1 MPHIVL
7 VHGIGQT
14 QQSADTLETEW
25 LPALAGGIRLAGDP
39 VLADRLTNRPATGGI
54 EVRMAFYGNQ
64 FLHPDAQGPAGTSNP
79 PDLQELAHA
88 YAINILRT
96 AEQHAPDARDRYDA
110 AREMRALDEAHN
122 PRPDAQGSRSR
133 ARRPLTVASKLRWF
147 GPMAIK
153 VGAHTIQPALMEAV
167 RYLADSGIRAAA
179 QQQVLDLVNHDTRL
193 VIGHSLGSVVAY
205 EALHQLPEGH
215 QPLHL
220 ITLGSPLGM
229 HGVFYEKLQPQP
241 ACVPTAAASWHNFAS
256 PDDLVALTL
265 DLAPLYPAAAVGGAT
280 ITTKGNLD
288 TGAEPHSAVHYLTK
302 RSVGAAAARALQA

>member
-14 QQSADTLETEW
+14 QQSADTLENEW
-25 LPALAGGIRLAGDP
+25 LPALAGAIRLAGDP
-39 VLADRLTNRPATGGI
+39 VLADRLTNRITPSGI

-64 FLHPDAQGPAGTSNP
+64 FLHPDAQGPAATGVDP
-79 PDLQELAHA
+79 GLQELADV
-88 YAINILRT
+88 YAIAILRT
-96 AEQHAPDARDRYDA
+96 AAEHAPDARDRDDA
-110 AREMRALDEAHN
+110 ARELRALDEAHN
-122 PRPDAQGSRSR
+122 PRADAQGVRRR

-147 GPMAIK
+147 GPMVIRA
-153 VGAHTIQPALMEAV
+153 GAHTIQPALMEAV
-167 RYLADSGIRAAA
+167 RYLSDPDLRTAA
-179 QQQVLDLVNHDTRL
+179 QHQVRDLIGEDTCL

-205 EALHQLPEGH
+205 EALHRLPEGH
-215 QPLHL
+215 RPLHL

-241 ACVPTAAASWHNFAS
+241 AYVPPVVATWHNFAS

-265 DLAPLYPAAAVGGAT
+265 DLAPLYPAATAGGAA
-280 ITTKGNLD
+280 IATKGNLD

-302 RSVGAAAARALQA
+302 RSVGAAAAAAFQD